1 MGRPTVEPRQGIV
14 VASADDIARAIIIV
28 LGRPELK
35 RLVGETLAEVVWS
48 LNQQSAQSERIAAT
62 PKEATTQQ
70 KPQLIG
76 IEALAKRLDV
86 TERHLFKMRKAE
98 LTPKEVDVGGCVR
111 WDSEVIEAWIKAGC
125 PARVECEVGRT
136 KAAGQ
141 GQQTRRRTRER
152 SPK

>member
-1 MGRPTVEPRQGIV
+1 MGRPTVESRQGTL

-35 RLVGETLAEVVWS
+35 RLVGESLAAWG
-48 LNQQSAQSERIAAT
+48 LNRQSAQSEQIAAT

-70 KPQLIG
+70 KPKMLG

-86 TERHLFKMRKAE
+86 TERHLYKMRKSG

-111 WDSEVIEAWIKAGC
+111 WDQEVIEAWIKAGC
-125 PARVECEVGRT
+125 PSRAECEAGRT
-136 KAAGQ
+136 KEPAGQ

-152 SPK
+152 LSK